1 MAQTSV
7 AQFAGELKVPP
18 AQLLEQLRAAG
29 VHKRVAEDVLSEQD
43 KTKLLDYLR
52 RSHGSAEPKN
62 KITLM
67 RKQTSEIIKK
77 SDSSG
82 KARTIQV
89 EVKKKR
95 TFVKR
100 ESEHGPALEGQQ
112 AQPAAAIDAREAELR
127 EEERRRQEE
136 LAARQAAELAEK
148 QERERKLAR
157 ETEQKPV
164 EAKTQAPAAG
174 DTTLHKPK
182 VAPGA
187 EKKGAKKAKE
197 IKVWQDEGVK
207 RRTIKTRG
215 DVQGASGWHNPKGG
229 RHRAAVAVAES
240 ATQFTAPTETLV
252 REVMV
257 PETITVG
264 DLAHKMSVKAA
275 EAWIRFSCRIDTCV

>member
-7 AQFAGELKVPP
+7 AQFAGELKVQP

-77 SDSSG
+77 SDASG

-100 ESEHGPALEGQQ
+100 DAEPGAPGEAAVPAGP
-112 AQPAAAIDAREAELR
+112 AIDAREAELR
-127 EEERRRQEE
+127 EEELRRQEE
-136 LAARQAAELAEK
+136 LAARQ
-148 QERERKLAR
+148 
-157 ETEQKPV
+157 
-164 EAKTQAPAAG
+164 
-174 DTTLHKPK
+174 
-182 VAPGA
+182 
-187 EKKGAKKAKE
+187 
-197 IKVWQDEGVK
+197 
-207 RRTIKTRG
+207 
-215 DVQGASGWHNPKGG
+215 
-229 RHRAAVAVAES
+229 
-240 ATQFTAPTETLV
+240 
-252 REVMV
+252 
-257 PETITVG
+257 
-264 DLAHKMSVKAA
+264 
-275 EAWIRFSCRIDTCV
+275 